1 MKNSGQIKRGVR
13 LLLSLANI
21 FMICYAFWY
30 VWMSM
35 YHPIIPDPFWNKG
48 NWLLVAVYAIILYL
62 FTKIY
67 SARKIG
73 DWGILEI
80 IYSQMLSIVFVNVLM
95 YLQICLLN
103 RWLVTAWPMVIL
115 TCIDFCIVVFWACLA
130 KAIYRKLFPPR
141 KTIMVYGDYDPD
153 GLFLKM
159 NSRKDKYHICEF
171 IHINQGMEKMKEKI
185 LQYEAV
191 ILCDI
196 PGETRNDLVK
206 FCFDKSIRAYVTP
219 KLSDVI
225 LLGADNSN
233 IFDSP
238 LLICKN
244 RDRQREGQIVK
255 RIFDLCLIIPVAI
268 VASPIMLVIAI
279 LIKLQDGGPILYK
292 QPRLT
297 LNGKVFDIYKFRS
310 MKIDSENGK
319 AQLAK
324 KNDSR
329 ITPVGKVIRALHLDE
344 LPQII
349 NILKGEMSIVGPRP
363 ERPEIADQYK
373 ESIPEFDFRLKTKAG
388 LTGYAQVHGKYNT
401 TPYDKLKLD
410 LYYIEHQSL
419 LLDIELVLMTIKI
432 LFMKENTEG
441 VDEWQ
446 TTAMKDENKTKNR

>member
-1 MKNSGQIKRGVR
+1 MH
-13 LLLSLANI
+13 
-21 FMICYAFWY
+21 
-30 VWMSM
+30 M
-35 YHPIIPDPFWNKG
+35 YHPIIPDAFWGRG
-48 NWLLVAVYAIILYL
+48 NILLVAVYAIMLYV
-62 FTKIY
+62 FTRIY
-67 SARKIG
+67 GARKIG

-80 IYSQMLSIVFVNVLM
+80 IYSQMLSVIFANVLM

-103 RWLVTAWPMVIL
+103 RWVVTPWPMVFL
-115 TCIDFCIVVFWACLA
+115 TCMDFSFVVFWTLLA
-130 KAIYRKLFPPR
+130 KGIYKKLFPPR
-141 KTIMVYGDYDPD
+141 KIIMVYGDHDPD

-171 IHINQGMEKMKEKI
+171 VNINQGMDVMTKKI

-196 PGETRNDLVK
+196 PSAIRNDLVK
-206 FCFDKSIRAYVTP
+206 FCFEKSIRAYITP

-225 LLGADNSN
+225 LLGADNSTV
-233 IFDSP
+233 FDSP

-244 RDRQREGQIVK
+244 KELYGDRQLAK

-268 VASPIMLVIAI
+268 VASPFMLLIAI
-279 LIKLQDGGPILYK
+279 LIKLQDGGPVLYK

-297 LNGKVFDIYKFRS
+297 LNGKVFQIYKFRS
-310 MKIDSENGK
+310 MRVEAEKDG

-324 KNDSR
+324 KHDSR
-329 ITPVGKVIRALHLDE
+329 ITPVGKVIRALHMDE

-349 NILKGEMSIVGPRP
+349 NIVKGEMSIVGPRP
-363 ERPEIADQYK
+363 ERPEIAEEYK
-373 ESIPEFDFRLKTKAG
+373 KIIPEFDFRLKVKAG

-419 LLDIELVLMTIKI
+419 LMDIELVLMTVKI
-432 LFMKENTEG
+432 LFMKDNTEG

-446 TTAMKDENKTKNR
+446 KTAMKDQEK